1 MRSNDINLNKR
12 YRTIAVSALAALWL
26 SACGGGGGDDP
37 VAAAPT
43 PTQPSAGAP
52 APAPGPAPA
61 PAPGPAPAPAPAPL
75 TWTAVSGLAANQ
87 YHTVASN
94 DAGNVLVAGTITT
107 TGGRLLLSSDSGA
120 SFAPTTAPAGS
131 WISVDMTPT
140 GQRIVGAQYGGG
152 IYLSTNTGGAW
163 TRIDGTTNREYES
176 VTISEDGA
184 RVVAVTL
191 SGAGGAI
198 FTSSNANTATP
209 TFTQAT
215 LVGGGA
221 LSDSFR
227 WVDSSANGMMV
238 VAASHNGTLYLSTN
252 GGTTFSVL
260 PVTVG
265 GANVANGWY
274 RVAISD
280 DGNRIAV
287 AGNTEY
293 GSGVAAASRSTGL
306 YVGNRNTTS
315 GAWTWTRASAVSGE
329 YTALSMTGNGGVIAA
344 TLSATT
350 APTAGPGQILLS
362 SNGGQSFTAR
372 TAPAGE
378 TNWRSIAL
386 NATGSQAVLAAGEF
400 LSTNGLLYVSSGTLV
415 D

>member
-1 MRSNDINLNKR
+1 
-12 YRTIAVSALAALWL
+12 
-26 SACGGGGGDDP
+26 
-37 VAAAPT
+37 
-43 PTQPSAGAP
+43 
-52 APAPGPAPA
+52 
-61 PAPGPAPAPAPAPL
+61 
-75 TWTAVSGLAANQ
+75 
-87 YHTVASN
+87 
-94 DAGNVLVAGTITT
+94 VLVAGTITAA
-107 TGGRLLLSSDSGA
+107 GGRLFLSTNSGA
-120 SFAPTTAPAGS
+120 TFAATTAPAGS

-140 GQRIVGAQYGGG
+140 GQRIVAAQYGGG
-152 IYLSTNTGGAW
+152 IYQSTNTGGTW
-163 TRIDGTTNREYES
+163 TRIDGATNREYES

-221 LSDSFR
+221 LTDSFR

-265 GANVANGWY
+265 GAAVANGWY
-274 RVAISD
+274 RVAMSD

-293 GSGVAAASRSTGL
+293 GAGVAAASRSTGL

-315 GAWTWTRASAVSGE
+315 GAWTWTRASAVAGE
-329 YTALSMTGNGGVIAA
+329 YTSLSMTGSGGVIGA
-344 TLSATT
+344 TLSATAT
-350 APTAGPGQILLS
+350 AAGQAPAAGPGQVLLS
-362 SNGGQSFTAR
+362 TNGGQSFSAR

-386 NATGSQAVLAAGEF
+386 NSTASQAILASGEF
-400 LSTNGLLYVSSGTLV
+400 LTTDGRLYVSSGSLV